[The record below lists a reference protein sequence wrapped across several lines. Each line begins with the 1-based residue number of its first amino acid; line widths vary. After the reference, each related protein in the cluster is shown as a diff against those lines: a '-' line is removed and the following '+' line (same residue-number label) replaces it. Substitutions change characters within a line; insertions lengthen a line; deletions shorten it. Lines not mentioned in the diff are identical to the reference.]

1 MSANY
6 LHDDLGLDGKSQGS
20 NSQGNTPP
28 AARPDFVETN
38 QNSIA
43 RGNVIQGIGSN
54 PDADAEGQKL
64 TVTGVGAKSGNVG
77 TEVAGS
83 AGGLFTIQANGTLRF
98 DPNGAFDWLAKNETA
113 TSQVTYTIKD
123 SKGATST
130 TTVTATVTGR
140 NDAPVAA
147 DDRNLTATVD
157 DRQTIDPARL
167 LANDSDPDRNDPI
180 SLVSVDPVSQKGATV
195 AIDPSTGQ
203 IHYLANGSAFD
214 RLAPGE
220 TVTDHFTYTIR
231 DGSNARSTATVYVK
245 VTGAGEPG
253 DRLGTS
259 RSETLFG
266 TGQADVIHGLG
277 GNDQIFG
284 HAGNDHLHGGT
295 GNDTLRGED
304 GNDILQGGE
313 GDDQLWGAG
322 GSDTLAG
329 DDGNDR
335 LYGEDGDDFLY
346 GGAGDDVLIGA
357 GGNDLLSGSLGHDTL
372 YGEDGNDTLLGDLG
386 NDTLVGGG
394 GNDTLMGGAG
404 ADTLRGEDGNDT
416 LEGEAGADLLHGGGG
431 NDTLKGGA
439 GADTLHGEDGHDWLY
454 GEGGHD
460 LLYGAAGNDFM
471 VGGAGNDT
479 LVGSDGNDTLEG
491 EQSDDVLDGGT
502 GNDTLTGGLGRDVMT
517 GGHGHDVFVFGLR
530 ESGLGANADLIQGF
544 DGIGAAQG
552 DQIDLSGLF
561 GGGLTFMGTAAFD
574 GLHQVRVV
582 DQGADTLIQVNL
594 SGNTAADYEIL
605 VQDGSATAAAWRA
618 QDFLF

>member
-6 LHDDLGLDGKSQGS
+6 LDDDLGLDGKSQGS
-20 NSQGNTPP
+20 GSQGNTPP
-28 AARPDFVETN
+28 VARPDFVETN
-38 QNSIA
+38 QNTIA

-54 PDADAEGQKL
+54 ADSDAENQKL

-77 TEVAGS
+77 IEVAGS

-130 TTVTATVTGR
+130 TTVTATVVGR

-147 DDRNLTATVD
+147 DDRNLAATVD
-157 DRQTIDPARL
+157 DRQAIEPARL
-167 LANDSDPDRNDPI
+167 LANDRDPDRNDPI
-180 SLVSVDPVSQKGATV
+180 SLVSVNAVSQMGATV
-195 AIDPSTGQ
+195 ATDPVTGQ

-220 TVTDHFTYTIR
+220 TVTDRFTYTIR

-259 RSETLFG
+259 RGENLFG
-266 TGQADVIHGLG
+266 TGQTDVIYGLG
-277 GNDQIFG
+277 GDDQIFG
-284 HAGNDHLHGGT
+284 HAGNDQLHGGS

-329 DDGNDR
+329 DVGDDR
-335 LYGEDGDDFLY
+335 LYGEDGDDALY
-346 GGAGDDVLIGA
+346 GGNGNDVLIGA
-357 GGNDLLSGSLGHDTL
+357 GGNDMLVGGDGHDTL
-372 YGEDGNDTLLGDLG
+372 YGEDGHDTLLGDLG

-394 GNDTLMGGAG
+394 GNDTLLGGAG

-416 LEGEAGADLLHGGGG
+416 LEGEAGADLLYGGGG

-439 GADTLHGEDGHDWLY
+439 AADTLHGEDGNDWLY
-454 GEGGHD
+454 GDGGHD
-460 LLYGAAGNDFM
+460 LLYGAAGND
-471 VGGAGNDT
+471 T
-479 LVGSDGNDTLEG
+479 LI
-491 EQSDDVLDGGT
+491 
-502 GNDTLTGGLGRDVMT
+502 GGLGRDVMS

-530 ESGLGANADLIQGF
+530 ESGLGASADVIQGF
-544 DGIGAAQG
+544 DGVGDAQG

-561 GGGLTFMGTAAFD
+561 GGGLTFMGTAAFN

-605 VQDGSATAAAWRA
+605 VQDGSAVAAAWRA